1 MSLTI
6 DDETDRVAEQ
16 LAARLRV
23 GKIEA
28 MRVALADELRLRE
41 ASLADDGSP
50 LPGHDRTE
58 ATGSGPHR
66 DSDGCP
72 RHHRAGAAI

>member
-1 MSLTI
+1 MPLTI

-28 MRVALADELRLRE
+28 MRVALANELRLR
-41 ASLADDGSP
+41 
-50 LPGHDRTE
+50 
-58 ATGSGPHR
+58 
-66 DSDGCP
+66 
-72 RHHRAGAAI
+72 

>member
-1 MSLTI
+1 MPLTI

-28 MRVALADELRLRE
+28 MRVALANELRLRE
-41 ASLADDGSP
+41 ASLADDVSP
-50 LPGHDRTE
+50 PPGHDRTE
-58 ATGSGPHR
+58 ATGSGQEGQFGLTSEP
-66 DSDGCP
+66 G
-72 RHHRAGAAI
+72 

>member
-1 MSLTI
+1 MPLTI

-28 MRVALADELRLRE
+28 MRVALANELRLRE
-41 ASLADDGSP
+41 ASLGDDGSP
-50 LPGHDRTE
+50 PPGHDRTE
-58 ATGSGPHR
+58 ATGSGQEGQSGLTSEPE
-66 DSDGCP
+66 
-72 RHHRAGAAI
+72 